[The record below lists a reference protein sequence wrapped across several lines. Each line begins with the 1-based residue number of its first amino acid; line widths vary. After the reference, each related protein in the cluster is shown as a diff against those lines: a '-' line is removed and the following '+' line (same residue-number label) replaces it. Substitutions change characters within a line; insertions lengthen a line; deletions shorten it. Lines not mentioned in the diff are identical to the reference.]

1 MSAAS
6 NQPKRALGKGLSAL
20 LPNRPEAA
28 AATGSEPGSGLLHLS
43 IEQIEPNPL
52 QPRAVFQA
60 DRLNEL
66 AQSIREN
73 GIIQPL
79 VVRKAGNRF
88 QLIAGERRW
97 RAAQL
102 AGLSRV
108 PAVIRE
114 VDDTRAAAL
123 ALIENLQR
131 EDLNPLEEAQG
142 MRRLIEGFGLTHQQV
157 AEALGYSRP
166 AVSNTLRLLELAE
179 PVQEML
185 ATGDLDMGHAR
196 ALLPLPREMQFD
208 VARRVA
214 ARGYTVRDVE
224 KLVQARLEP
233 APSRP
238 EATPDADWLAMER
251 RLSERLGAEVHL
263 RPGARGRGQLQI
275 RFDSLA
281 QLDGILALLGV
292 GEE

>member
-1 MSAAS
+1 MSVKKRGLGRGLDVLLGVERQEGGTGPELREIAIGLIHPS
-6 NQPKRALGKGLSAL
+6 PYQPRQVFE
-20 LPNRPEAA
+20 PEALQ
-28 AATGSEPGSGLLHLS
+28 GL
-43 IEQIEPNPL
+43 
-52 QPRAVFQA
+52 A
-60 DRLNEL
+60 D
-66 AQSIREN
+66 SIRAQ
-73 GIIQPL
+73 GVIQPL
-79 VVRKAGNRF
+79 VVRARAGEYE
-88 QLIAGERRW
+88 LIAGERRW

>member
-1 MSAAS
+1 MSVKKRGLGRGLDVLLGVERQEGGTGPELREIAIGLIHPS
-6 NQPKRALGKGLSAL
+6 PYQPRQVFE
-20 LPNRPEAA
+20 PEALQ
-28 AATGSEPGSGLLHLS
+28 GL
-43 IEQIEPNPL
+43 
-52 QPRAVFQA
+52 A
-60 DRLNEL
+60 D
-66 AQSIREN
+66 SIRAQ
-73 GIIQPL
+73 GVIQPL
-79 VVRKAGNRF
+79 VVRARAGEYE
-88 QLIAGERRW
+88 LIAGERRW

-166 AVSNTLRLLELAE
+166 TVSNTLRLLELAE

>member
-1 MSAAS
+1 MSVKKRGLGRGLDVLLGVERQEGGTGPELREIAIGLIHPS
-6 NQPKRALGKGLSAL
+6 PYQPRQVFE
-20 LPNRPEAA
+20 PEALQ
-28 AATGSEPGSGLLHLS
+28 GL
-43 IEQIEPNPL
+43 
-52 QPRAVFQA
+52 A
-60 DRLNEL
+60 D
-66 AQSIREN
+66 SIRAQ
-73 GIIQPL
+73 GVIQPL
-79 VVRKAGNRF
+79 VVRARAGEYE
-88 QLIAGERRW
+88 LIAGERRW

-166 AVSNTLRLLELAE
+166 TVSNTLRLLELAK

-238 EATPDADWLAMER
+238 AATPDADWLAMER

>member
-1 MSAAS
+1 MSVKKRGLGRGLDVLLGVERQEGGTGPELREIAIGLIHPS
-6 NQPKRALGKGLSAL
+6 PYQPRQVFE
-20 LPNRPEAA
+20 PEALQ
-28 AATGSEPGSGLLHLS
+28 GL
-43 IEQIEPNPL
+43 
-52 QPRAVFQA
+52 A
-60 DRLNEL
+60 D
-66 AQSIREN
+66 SIRAQ
-73 GIIQPL
+73 GVIQPL
-79 VVRKAGNRF
+79 VVRARAGEYE
-88 QLIAGERRW
+88 LIAGERRW

-131 EDLNPLEEAQG
+131 EDLNPLEEALG

>member
-1 MSAAS
+1 MSVKKRGLGRGLDVLLGVERQEGGTGPELREIAIGLIHPS
-6 NQPKRALGKGLSAL
+6 PYQPRQVFE
-20 LPNRPEAA
+20 PEALQ
-28 AATGSEPGSGLLHLS
+28 GL
-43 IEQIEPNPL
+43 
-52 QPRAVFQA
+52 A
-60 DRLNEL
+60 D
-66 AQSIREN
+66 SIRAQ
-73 GIIQPL
+73 GVIQPL
-79 VVRKAGNRF
+79 VVRARAGEYE
-88 QLIAGERRW
+88 LIAGERRW

-108 PAVIRE
+108 PTVIRE

-166 AVSNTLRLLELAE
+166 TVSNTLRLLELAE